1 MTMPSVRAQT
11 GTQPAAAPDSA
22 SGEGVHRTDFSRCSP
37 APNFPT
43 SLLGR
48 EDGTCRARGACRAWS
63 DLGERAAVIV
73 LSQDN
78 DTEGDNNAKTDQP
91 DHGRIIVI
99 TPLSLL
105 HSRRCARR
113 QSRISRHCGQWPNH
127 HCGANQQRNKCFSHP
142 LLPFLGSFITAF
154 YHREK

>member
-1 MTMPSVRAQT
+1 MPSLRAQIV
-11 GTQPAAAPDSA
+11 TQPAAAPDSA
-22 SGEGVHRTDFSRCSP
+22 AGEGAHRTDFSRCSP
-37 APNFPT
+37 APKSPT
-43 SLLGR
+43 SLLRR
-48 EDGTCRARGACRAWS
+48 EDNGTCRARGACRAWS
-63 DLGERAAVIV
+63 SDLGQRAAVIV
-73 LSQDN
+73 LSQNN
-78 DTEGDNNAKTDQP
+78 DAEGDNNAKTDQP
-91 DHGRIIVI
+91 DHRRVIVI

-142 LLPFLGSFITAF
+142 LLPFLGSFIAAF